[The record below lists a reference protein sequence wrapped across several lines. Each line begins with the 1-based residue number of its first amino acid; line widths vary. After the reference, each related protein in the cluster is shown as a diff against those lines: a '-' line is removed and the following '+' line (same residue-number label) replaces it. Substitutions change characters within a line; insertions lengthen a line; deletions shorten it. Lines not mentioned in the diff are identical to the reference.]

1 MKLAVLICT
10 YNPKRYLIEQL
21 ESILIQVPNS
31 VDIFIYDDSEY
42 PDFILGSIKEKH
54 SNRVNVFSGPKK
66 GHAKYNFIYS
76 LKQLYKYDWVFLSDQ
91 DDIWCNNKYQTYL
104 QTISSQCVE
113 DVPYLIFSDAS
124 IVNSQGR
131 IISDSFLRYQQ
142 LNINILDSDDL
153 MLRNCAQGATF
164 CINKKIIHL
173 IQLAFPTL
181 ESIDNILMHDWWVA
195 IVAKY
200 FGEIKFIDKPLL
212 KYRQHDS
219 NEVGAKSLFKNI
231 SLGLLNIHELT
242 KKFKE
247 IELQLLFFY
256 NFSYAIGYLE
266 YSGQRKLKLS
276 KLSFIKLLLVKLVS
290 KFMNK
295 NKNCANEDLR

>member
-10 YNPKRYLIEQL
+10 YNPSIYLIEQL
-21 ESILIQVPNS
+21 ESILTQVPKS
-31 VDIFIYDDSEY
+31 VDIFIYDDSEHS
-42 PDFILGSIKEKH
+42 DFILESIKEKYP
-54 SNRVNVFSGPKK
+54 NRVNVFLGPKK

-76 LKQLYKYDWVFLSDQ
+76 LKKLYRYDWIFLSDQ
-91 DDIWCNNKYQTYL
+91 DDIWCGEKYQTYI
-104 QTISSQCVE
+104 QTILSQCVE

-131 IISDSFLRYQQ
+131 VISDSFLKYQQ
-142 LNINILDSDDL
+142 LSVNILDTDDL

-164 CINKKIIHL
+164 CINKKLIYL

-181 ESIDNILMHDWWVA
+181 ESIDNILMHDWWIA
-195 IVAKY
+195 IVARY
-200 FGEIKFIDKPLL
+200 FGKIKFIDKPLL
-212 KYRQHDS
+212 KYRQHES

-231 SLGLLNIHELT
+231 SLGLLNIQGLT
-242 KKFKE
+242 KKFKA

-266 YSGQRKLKLS
+266 YNGQRKLKLS
-276 KLSFIKLLLVKLVS
+276 KLSFVKLLLVRLLS
-290 KFMNK
+290 KFINK
-295 NKNCANEDLR
+295 NKNHVNGGLR